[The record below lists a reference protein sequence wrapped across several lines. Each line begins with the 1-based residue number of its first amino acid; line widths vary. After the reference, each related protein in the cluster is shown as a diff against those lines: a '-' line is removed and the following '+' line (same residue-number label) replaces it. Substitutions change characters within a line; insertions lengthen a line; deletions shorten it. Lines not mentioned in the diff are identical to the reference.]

1 LDEQNDNDPVIELR
15 SIVMSV
21 WIWQGC
27 PFLLSLLVLQSLV
40 QGIFFASG
48 ITCLVY
54 AWSQV
59 GHGADKTIGN
69 WIGSKESFSPLL
81 VPREWSFW
89 TGAA

>member
-1 LDEQNDNDPVIELR
+1 LDLAR
-15 SIVMSV
+15 L
-21 WIWQGC
+21 
-27 PFLLSLLVLQSLV
+27 PFSFVSLSSSESC
-40 QGIFFASG
+40 SG
-48 ITCLVY
+48 DLFCFWDYLSGY

-81 VPREWSFW
+81 VPSEWSFW